1 MTLQQRLTGFI
12 NAVGADI
19 KSLITNQG
27 TLANLTTTDK
37 TNLVGAINEV
47 KNSAGV
53 QINDTT
59 ASGSSTYSSTK
70 INAQIQAA
78 KDELRGGA
86 SSAMDTFAELQ
97 AEMEADDTAS
107 AGLVTAIGL
116 RPTYTETGN
125 LDADLLAAYNTA
137 KA

>member
-1 MTLQQRLTGFI
+1 MTLQQRLTSFI
-12 NAVGADI
+12 TAVGTDI
-19 KSLITNQG
+19 KSLISNQG

-59 ASGSSTYSSTK
+59 ASVASTYSSTK

-86 SSAMDTFAELQ
+86 SAAMDTFAEIQ
-97 AEMEADDTAS
+97 AEMDADNTAS
-107 AGLVTAIGL
+107 AAMVTAIGL

-125 LDADLLAAYNTA
+125 LDTDLLAVYNTA

>member
-1 MTLQQRLTGFI
+1 MTLQQRLTSFI
-12 NAVGADI
+12 TAVGTDI
-19 KSLITNQG
+19 KSLFSNQG

-37 TNLVGAINEV
+37 TNLVVAINEV

-59 ASGSSTYSSTK
+59 ASVASTYSSTK

-86 SSAMDTFAELQ
+86 SAAMDTFAEIQ
-97 AEMEADDTAS
+97 AEMDADNTAS
-107 AGLVTAIGL
+107 AAMVTAIGL

-125 LDADLLAAYNTA
+125 LDTDLLAAYNTA